1 MPMFA
6 NFSNSSRRLSLA
18 CAAAALLAVGTAPV
32 GAQQMPE
39 GHPGMGSGA
48 SELMQQIQAK
58 RMEIERV
65 NQQLME
71 IQRAAMEANPE
82 LAQQRDD
89 LISLV
94 DTKMGEAGYDT
105 EAGRQRI
112 EKLQSDMQ
120 SGDLSAEEQ
129 EANRQALRQE
139 MGSMQQAQ
147 GQVMQDEEFQS
158 RREALNENLVE
169 AMEKQSPETEG
180 LIAQLER
187 LQQEYRQL
195 AQQAMQQQG
204 MAPHG
209 TDSQ

>member
-94 DTKMGEAGYDT
+94 DTKMGEAGYNT

-209 TDSQ
+209 GDSQ